1 MHLSS
6 VNGATIR
13 RPETARVIAMPQD
26 SPDKEFRQGPRL
38 SILLVEDDAL
48 VRRHVS
54 RMLASLGHE
63 VHSVADGNEA
73 LKILS
78 ETKSVDLLFTDI
90 VMPGGIDGIAL
101 AEAARTLNPHLPVLL
116 TSGYAAMEVLNS
128 RSEIRGAQLLGKPYR
143 LFQLREKLEHLFGYS
158 GSLPAAGG

>member
-1 MHLSS
+1 M
-6 VNGATIR
+6 A
-13 RPETARVIAMPQD
+13 QD

-63 VHSVADGNEA
+63 VHSVTDGNSA

-78 ETKSVDLLFTDI
+78 EIKSVDLLFTDI

-101 AEAARTLNPHLPVLL
+101 AEAARKLNPNLPVLL

-128 RSEIRGAQLLGKPYR
+128 RSEIRGAQLLSKPYR
-143 LFQLREKLEHLFGYS
+143 FFQLREKLEHLFGYS
-158 GSLPAAGG
+158 GSLPEAGC

>member
-1 MHLSS
+1 
-6 VNGATIR
+6 
-13 RPETARVIAMPQD
+13 
-26 SPDKEFRQGPRL
+26 
-38 SILLVEDDAL
+38 
-48 VRRHVS
+48 
-54 RMLASLGHE
+54 MLASLGHE
-63 VHSVADGNEA
+63 VHSVADGNAA

-78 ETKSVDLLFTDI
+78 ETNGVDLLFTDI

-101 AEAARTLNPHLPVLL
+101 AEAARKLNPHLPVLL

-128 RSEIRGAQLLGKPYR
+128 RSEIQGAQLLGKPYR